1 MYSITLKE
9 SRKHVTASSHII
21 NQLNA
26 SGSNYKIESLQLREI
41 FAIIEQEMIIA
52 AFLRILWK
60 KMHFTSQ
67 YNAHLS

>member
-1 MYSITLKE
+1 MQVVQMIRRNRT
-9 SRKHVTASSHII
+9 
-21 NQLNA
+21 
-26 SGSNYKIESLQLREI
+26 NYKTESLQLREI

-52 AFLRILWK
+52 AFLRLLWK